1 MLIFTETMNQS
12 ILRTMKS
19 LNKSIERAK
28 TPETVGIDS
37 SVILKMTEEMSY
49 RGINIHSLMI
59 LRDNKVACEAW
70 SGPLAPDIPHMVYSI
85 SKSFL
90 ATAYG
95 FALDEGK
102 ITRETRVVDVFPE
115 LQKKKDVFLQKLTI
129 HQLLC
134 MTAGKQTSIRG
145 SKSDDWLKS
154 FVNAKWIFEPGT
166 SWRYVN
172 DNYYVAAKMLC
183 RVLGESITE
192 YLKPRLYEPL
202 GIDVPFWEHSPDGVE
217 AGGWGLQLKT
227 EDIAKFI
234 LCYHNKGKYNDTQ
247 VIPEWWTKEATGF
260 ITDNSVSE
268 KEPDASAG
276 YGCGFWR
283 CAGMP
288 DTYRAEGMFC
298 QYAISFESYNA
309 CLVMTSDHSGLQEAL
324 DVIWEYMPKA
334 FIQPDTEK
342 ESCEIILPDKSTVI
356 STPRSEIEKCVEGK
370 TYTLRK
376 CRFINFIG
384 FPISVLPMPIVF
396 FARDRGGNMDNLKF
410 IFSEKG
416 CDFSWSE
423 DGGFENKIFLSMDG
437 EASIDRVCLGE
448 LDMQVRAYAYWE
460 NSSTLVMHIRP
471 LASVAERIL
480 KFEFSGNKIKMYP
493 SYIPGTDEK
502 AKKVGDKLKCILIG
516 KWFHW
521 WIDFLVPRV
530 GKILN
535 PVHYGKIK
543 N

>member
-1 MLIFTETMNQS
+1 M
-12 ILRTMKS
+12 S
-19 LNKSIERAK
+19 LNKSVERAK
-28 TPETVGIDS
+28 TPESVGIDS

-59 LRDNKVACEAW
+59 LRNNKIACEAW
-70 SGPLAPDIPHMVYSI
+70 SKPLTPEIPHMVYSI

-102 ITRETRVVDVFPE
+102 ITRETKLVDVFPE
-115 LQKKKDVFLQKLTI
+115 LNNKKDKCLEKLTI
-129 HQLLC
+129 HHLLC

-145 SKSDDWLKS
+145 SKSDDWFEL

-172 DNYYVAAKMLC
+172 DNYYVASKMLC
-183 RVLGESITE
+183 KVLGESITE
-192 YLKPRLYEPL
+192 YLNPRLYEPL
-202 GIDVPFWEHSPDGVE
+202 GIDVPFWEHAPEGIE

-234 LCYHNKGKYNDTQ
+234 LCYHNNGKYNNAQ
-247 VIPEWWTKEATGF
+247 VIPEWWTKEATSF

-283 CAGMP
+283 CDGMP
-288 DTYRAEGMFC
+288 NTYRAEGMYC
-298 QYAISFESYNA
+298 QYAISFEDYNA
-309 CLVMTSDHSGLQEAL
+309 CLIMTSEHSGLQETL

-334 FIQPDTEK
+334 FVEPNTKK
-342 ESCEIILPDKSTVI
+342 ESQKITLPDKSYVI
-356 STPRSEIEKCVEGK
+356 NKPRSKIEKLINGK
-370 TYTLRK
+370 TYSLRK

-384 FPISVLPMPIVF
+384 FPVSVFPMPVVF
-396 FARDRGGNMDNLKF
+396 FAKDRCGNMNDLKF
-410 IFSEKG
+410 VFSEKG
-416 CDFSWSE
+416 CTFFWKE
-423 DGGFENKIFLSMDG
+423 DGGFKNKIFLSMNG
-437 EASIDRVCLGE
+437 EASFDEISIGE
-448 LDMQVRAYAYWE
+448 LKMPVYSYAYWE
-460 NSSTLVMHIRP
+460 SENVLSMHIRALP
-471 LASVAERIL
+471 SVAERVL
-480 KFEFSGNKIKMYP
+480 KFEFKDNKIKMYP
-493 SYIPGTDEK
+493 RYIPGTEEK
-502 AKKVGDKLKCILIG
+502 ARKVGDKLKCILIG

-535 PVHYGKIK
+535 PIHYGKQK
-543 N
+543 

>member
-1 MLIFTETMNQS
+1 
-12 ILRTMKS
+12 MKI

-28 TPETVGIDS
+28 TPESTGIDS
-37 SVILKMTEEMSY
+37 SVISKMTEEMSY

-59 LRDNKVACEAW
+59 LRENKVACEAW
-70 SGPLAPDIPHMVYSI
+70 SKPLTPEMPHMVYSI

-95 FALDEGK
+95 FALSEGK
-102 ITRETRVVDVFPE
+102 ITRDTKLVDVFPE
-115 LQKKKDVFLQKLTI
+115 LVKKKDEYLEKITI
-129 HQLLC
+129 HHLLC

-145 SKSDDWLKS
+145 SKSDDWLKT

-172 DNYYVAAKMLC
+172 DNYYVASKMLC
-183 RVLGESITE
+183 KVLGESITK
-192 YLKPRLYEPL
+192 YLTPRLFEPL

-217 AGGWGLQLKT
+217 AGGWGLMLKT

-234 LCYHNKGKYNDTQ
+234 LCYQNKGRYNDVQ
-247 VIPEWWTKEATGF
+247 VIPEWWIKEATGF

-288 DTYRAEGMFC
+288 NTYRAEGMFC
-298 QYAISFESYNA
+298 QYAISFEDYKA
-309 CLVMTSDHSGLQEAL
+309 CLIMTSEHSGLQETL
-324 DVIWEYMPKA
+324 DVIWKYMPEA
-334 FIQPDTEK
+334 FIEPNPDK
-342 ESCEIILPDKSTVI
+342 ESQKITLPDKSTVVNK
-356 STPRSEIEKCVEGK
+356 PRSELERLINGK
-370 TYTLRK
+370 TYSLRK

-396 FARDRGGNMDNLKF
+396 FAKDRGGNMNNLKF
-410 IFSEKG
+410 KFSENG
-416 CDFSWSE
+416 CTFSWSE
-423 DGGFENKIFLSMDG
+423 DGGFVNSIFVSMNG
-437 EASIDRVCLGE
+437 EASLDEVVIGE
-448 LDMQVRAYAYWE
+448 LKMLVRSYAYWG
-460 NSSTLVMHIRP
+460 NGNTLILKIRP
-471 LASVAERIL
+471 LETVAERVL
-480 KFEFSGNKIKMYP
+480 KFEFNGKRIKMYP

-502 AKKVGDKLKCILIG
+502 SKKVGDKLKCILIG

-535 PVHYGKIK
+535 PTHYGKQI
-543 N
+543 

>member
-1 MLIFTETMNQS
+1 
-12 ILRTMKS
+12 MKI

-28 TPETVGIDS
+28 TPESVGIDS

-49 RGINIHSLMI
+49 RGINVHSLMI
-59 LRDNKVACEAW
+59 LRENKVACEAW
-70 SGPLAPDIPHMVYSI
+70 SKPLTPEIPHMVYSI

-102 ITRETRVVDVFPE
+102 ITRETRLVDVFPE
-115 LQKKKDVFLQKLTI
+115 LQKGKRDGFLDKLTI
-129 HQLLC
+129 HHLLC

-145 SKSDDWLKS
+145 SKSDDWLKL
-154 FVNAKWIFEPGT
+154 FVKAKWIFEPGT

-183 RVLGESITE
+183 EVLGESITE
-192 YLKPRLYEPL
+192 YLTPRLFEPL

-227 EDIAKFI
+227 EDIAKLI
-234 LCYHNKGKYNDTQ
+234 LCYQNKGVYNGVQ
-247 VIPEWWTKEATGF
+247 VVPEWWTKEATSF

-283 CAGMP
+283 CAGVP
-288 DTYRAEGMFC
+288 NTYRAEGMFC
-298 QYAISFESYNA
+298 QYAISFEEYNA
-309 CLVMTSDHSGLQEAL
+309 CLIMTSDHSDLQETL
-324 DVIWEYMPKA
+324 DVIWKYMPKS
-334 FIQPDTEK
+334 FIEPDLKKVSQEIALPDETTVIKKARSETEK
-342 ESCEIILPDKSTVI
+342 LIN
-356 STPRSEIEKCVEGK
+356 GK
-370 TYTLRK
+370 TYCLRK
-376 CRFINFIG
+376 CRFINSIG
-384 FPISVLPMPIVF
+384 FPISMFPMPIVF
-396 FARDRGGNMDNLKF
+396 FAKDRGGNMNNLKF
-410 IFSEKG
+410 EFSENG
-416 CDFSWSE
+416 CAFSWSE
-423 DGGFENKIFLSMDG
+423 DGGCKNRIFLSMNG
-437 EASIDRVCLGE
+437 EASFDEVIIGE
-448 LDMQVRAYAYWE
+448 LEMKVRTYAYWE
-460 NSSTLVMHIRP
+460 NTNTLVMRIRP
-471 LASVAERIL
+471 LASVAERVL
-480 KFEFSGNKIKMYP
+480 TFEFKGNKIKMHP

-502 AKKVGDKLKCILIG
+502 AKKVGEKLKCILIG

-535 PVHYGKIK
+535 PTHYGKQK
-543 N
+543 